1 MNISAPTR
9 RDFATFRFLGLVR
22 ITPSDTSDRRRAR
35 KKKGRSFMTEMRRM
49 SLFISAAATHFLLL
63 VCVTAHAQS
72 PQAYLFDVPGEP
84 LGDALRVFG
93 QVSRQQIIFSEEA
106 VRGKRSSALVGT
118 FTVDEGL
125 QRLLTGSGLKIR
137 RTSAGVIDVESAEA
151 NGPLAPAQSAEEL
164 SEVVVT
170 GSRIGQA
177 ANTIQ
182 AAPTTVIE
190 GAELDMRGFNQ
201 AGQMLNLVTS
211 NAPEVPVSQAEG
223 YPAGSGQTY
232 PDLFGLGDSRTLTLI
247 DGRRMVTSASG
258 LGPRTIDVN
267 VIPTGLIDRIEID
280 QAGGAAVYGSDAIAG
295 VVNYVLKKNFQG
307 LEVDATDG
315 ISSRGDYHTPG
326 FKAMLGQNFADGR
339 GNIAVDFEW
348 SKTPPLLETERPPF
362 KYGDEAIANPSG
374 SVPPEIYAPNVRSW
388 NFNSNGIIFTN
399 ANSYYFGLP
408 FLPNPSGLLQVKGS
422 PVQFSSNGT
431 SVIPYNTG
439 AIQFP
444 TGQAIGGQGYPETE
458 LSTLLAGVER
468 YTGAVIG
475 HFDLTDHLT
484 ISNQFLWAR
493 EVGSDPLGTEVFLN
507 FVGGSGPYGPIP
519 FYKNNAYLTPSEVA
533 TLSAANPAFAAG
545 QPLYLS
551 KFSNWLPTGRND
563 ANYTDTWRE
572 MLTVS
577 GDFRIF
583 ARDFTWSASDAY
595 AETDSKM
602 ESGDEYVSHFNN
614 AVDGVTNAAGQIV
627 CAVNAVKVVDPGCQ
641 PINIFGVT
649 PGTLQAA
656 ARNYISIP
664 AGQWIHN
671 SMNDFLAT
679 MGGDLVS
686 LPAGKAKFSLAYE
699 HRNEASR
706 LLPFESDLL
715 GLGSQGTSFANSG
728 SYYTNEGS
736 VELLVPLIGNDFK
749 IPLVEKVDLHG
760 SFREVDNTLSGHDRV
775 WGSDLR
781 WDVGYGVTLRATKS
795 SNFSQPT
802 LGELIQPPTVG
813 YLPAQD
819 PCSYTNINGGPNP
832 SARRANCQSLFDAHP
847 GYGPLASFYDP
858 SETAGTV
865 AVTSQGNPNLVSETS
880 STVTYGIVFK
890 PAYIPG
896 LSLTADRIEI
906 NLHEAL
912 QQFSIQNFVDTC
924 FDSSVQPASICN
936 TFTRTAQ
943 GALNTGLAEYFNA
956 GFLNYRGE
964 TYKADYLL
972 PLNRLFTGR
981 EWGVLK
987 FSVDATHNALL
998 NESVTGFDSTAYRGT
1013 ISEPAW
1019 VGRFDLRYAIGHLR
1033 VLYSIYHLPTSL
1045 IGPGAN
1051 VTNSPEPYNVASNSL
1066 QSLSMEYD
1074 YHQVTFRGGIQNLT
1088 DELPSFPTRSYGDII
1103 GRQFFVGIHAKIF

>member
-1 MNISAPTR
+1 MTPKR
-9 RDFATFRFLGLVR
+9 RV
-22 ITPSDTSDRRRAR
+22 
-35 KKKGRSFMTEMRRM
+35 
-49 SLFISAAATHFLLL
+49 SLFISAAATPLLL
-63 VCVTAHAQS
+63 LIWLTAQAQS
-72 PQAYLFDVPGEP
+72 QQAYRFDVPEEP
-84 LGDALRVFG
+84 LGAALRAFG
-93 QVSRQQIIFSEEA
+93 QTSHEQIIFSEET
-106 VRGKRSSALVGT
+106 VRGKRSSGVVGT

-125 QRLLTGSGLKIR
+125 QRLLEGSGLKIR
-137 RTSAGVIDVESAEA
+137 RTAAGVIYVEYVDA
-151 NGPLAPAQSAEEL
+151 NGPPAPAQSAEEL

-182 AAPTTVIE
+182 AAPTTVVE

-232 PDLFGLGDSRTLTLI
+232 PDLFGIGDSRTLTLI

-307 LEVDATDG
+307 LEVDANDS

-326 FKAMLGQNFADGR
+326 FKAMFGQNFADGR
-339 GNIAVDFEW
+339 GNVAVDFEW
-348 SKTPPLLETERPPF
+348 SKTPPLLETQRPPF
-362 KYGDEAIANPSG
+362 EYGDEAIANPSG

-408 FLPNPSGLLQVKGS
+408 FLPNPNGLLQVNGS
-422 PVQFSSNGT
+422 PVQFSANGT

-439 AIQFP
+439 NIQFP
-444 TGQAIGGQGYPETE
+444 TGQAIGGEGYPETE

-493 EVGSDPLGTEVFLN
+493 EVGNDPLGTEVFLN

-577 GDFRIF
+577 GDFPIF
-583 ARDFTWSASDAY
+583 ARDITWSASDAY

-602 ESGDEYVSHFNN
+602 EMGDSYVSHFNN
-614 AVDGVTNAAGQIV
+614 AVDAVTNATGQIA
-627 CAVNAVKVVDPGCQ
+627 CAVNAVKVVDPACQ
-641 PINIFGVT
+641 PINIFGMT
-649 PGTLQAA
+649 PGTLQSA

-664 AGQWIHN
+664 SGQWIHN

-679 MGGDLVS
+679 LGGDMVS
-686 LPAGKAKFSLAYE
+686 LPAGKAKFSLTYE
-699 HRNEASR
+699 HRNEESR

-715 GLGSQGTSFANSG
+715 GLGSQGTSFPNSG
-728 SYYTNEGS
+728 GYYTNEGS
-736 VELLVPLIGNDFK
+736 VEMLVPLIGNDFK
-749 IPLVEKVDLHG
+749 LPLVEKVDLHG

-802 LGELIQPPTVG
+802 LGQLIQPPTVG

-832 SARRANCQSLFDAHP
+832 AARHANCEALFVAHP
-847 GYGPLASFYDP
+847 GYGALASFYDP

-865 AVTSQGNPNLVSETS
+865 AVTSQGNPNLVSEVS
-880 STVTYGIVFK
+880 ATVTYGIVFK
-890 PAYIPG
+890 PEYIPG
-896 LSLTADRIEI
+896 LLLSADRIQI

-912 QQFSIQNFVDTC
+912 EQFALQNFVDTC
-924 FDSSVQPASICN
+924 FDSTVQPASICS
-936 TFTRTAQ
+936 TFTRTPQ
-943 GALNTGLAEYFNA
+943 GFLATGLAEYFNA
-956 GFLNYRGE
+956 GYLNYRGE
-964 TYKADYLL
+964 TYKADYIL
-972 PLNRLFTGR
+972 PLERIFNGR
-981 EWGVLK
+981 EWGTFK
-987 FSVDATHNALL
+987 FSIDATHNSLL
-998 NESVTGFDSTAYRGT
+998 AQSVTGFDYTASQGT
-1013 ISEPAW
+1013 IAEPSW
-1019 VGRFDLRYAIGHLR
+1019 VSRLDVRYAIQHLR
-1033 VLYSIYHLPTSL
+1033 ILYSIYHLPTSL

-1051 VTNSPEPYNVASNSL
+1051 MINSPVPYEVKSNSV
-1066 QSLSMEYD
+1066 QSLSAEYD
-1074 YHQVTFRGGIQNLT
+1074 FHQVTFRAGIQ
-1088 DELPSFPTRSYGDII
+1088 DIGDSLPSFPTRSYGDIV
-1103 GRQFFVGIHAKIF
+1103 GTQFFVGVHAKIF

>member
-1 MNISAPTR
+1 M
-9 RDFATFRFLGLVR
+9 GL
-22 ITPSDTSDRRRAR
+22 
-35 KKKGRSFMTEMRRM
+35 
-49 SLFISAAATHFLLL
+49 
-63 VCVTAHAQS
+63 TAQAQS
-72 PQAYLFDVPGEP
+72 QQAYQFDVPDEP
-84 LGDALRVFG
+84 LGAALRSFG
-93 QVSRQQIIFSEEA
+93 QVSHQQIIFSEET
-106 VRGKRSSALVGT
+106 VRGKRSSELVGN

-125 QRLLTGSGLKIR
+125 QRLLAGSGLKTR
-137 RTSAGVIDVESAEA
+137 RTAAGVIYVEYVEA
-151 NGPLAPAQSAEEL
+151 NGPPGPAQSAEEL

-177 ANTIQ
+177 ANAIQ

-232 PDLFGLGDSRTLTLI
+232 PDLFGIGDSRTLTLI

-307 LEVDATDG
+307 LELDATDG
-315 ISSRGDYHTPG
+315 ISSRGDYHTPS
-326 FKAMLGQNFADGR
+326 FKALFGQNFADGR

-348 SKTPPLLETERPPF
+348 SKTPPLLETQRPPF
-362 KYGDEAIANPSG
+362 DYGDEAIANPSG

-399 ANSYYFGLP
+399 ANSYFFGLP
-408 FLPNPSGLLQVKGS
+408 FLPNPAGLLQVNGS
-422 PVQFSSNGT
+422 PVQFSANGS

-439 AIQFP
+439 NIQFP

-507 FVGGSGPYGPIP
+507 FVGGTGPYGPIP

-551 KFSNWLPTGRND
+551 KFSYWSPSGRND

-572 MLTVS
+572 MLTLN
-577 GDFRIF
+577 GDFPIF
-583 ARDFTWSASDAY
+583 AHDFTWSASDAY

-602 ESGDEYVSHFNN
+602 EEGDEYVSHFNN
-614 AVDGVTNAAGQIV
+614 AVNAVTNASGQIV
-627 CAVNAVKVVDPGCQ
+627 CAVNAVKVVDPACQ
-641 PINIFGVT
+641 PINIFGIT
-649 PGTLQAA
+649 PGTLQSA

-679 MGGDLVS
+679 LGGDIAS
-686 LPAGKAKFSLAYE
+686 LPAGKAKFSLTYE
-699 HRNEASR
+699 HRNEESR

-715 GLGSQGTSFANSG
+715 GLGSQGTSFPNSG

-736 VELLVPLIGNDFK
+736 IEMLVPLVGNDFK
-749 IPLVEKVDLHG
+749 LPLVEKVDLHG

-813 YLPAQD
+813 YLPAAD

-832 SARRANCQSLFDAHP
+832 GARHANCEALFAAHP

-865 AVTSQGNPNLVSETS
+865 AVTSQGNPNLVSEVS
-880 STVTYGIVFK
+880 ATVTYGIVFK

-896 LSLTADRIEI
+896 LSLSADRIQI

-912 QQFSIQNFVDTC
+912 EQFALQNFVDTC
-924 FDSSVQPASICN
+924 FDSTVQPASICS
-936 TFTRTAQ
+936 TFTRTPQ
-943 GALNTGLAEYFNA
+943 GFLATGLSEYFNA
-956 GFLNYRGE
+956 GYLNYRGE

-972 PLNRLFTGR
+972 PLDRIFNGR
-981 EWGVLK
+981 EWGTFK
-987 FSVDATHNALL
+987 FSIDATHNSLL
-998 NESVTGFDSTAYRGT
+998 AESVTGFDYTAYQGT
-1013 ISEPAW
+1013 ISEPSW
-1019 VGRFDLRYAIGHLR
+1019 VARLDVRYAIQHLR
-1033 VLYSIYHLPTSL
+1033 ILYSIYHLPTSL
-1045 IGPGAN
+1045 IAPGAN
-1051 VTNSPEPYNVASNSL
+1051 MTNSPIPYEVKSNSV
-1066 QSLSMEYD
+1066 QSLSAEYD
-1074 YHQVTFRGGIQNLT
+1074 FHQVTFRAGIQ
-1088 DELPSFPTRSYGDII
+1088 DIGDSLPSFPTRSYGDIV
-1103 GRQFFVGIHAKIF
+1103 GTQFFVGVHAKIF

>member
-1 MNISAPTR
+1 MSPVR
-9 RDFATFRFLGLVR
+9 RV
-22 ITPSDTSDRRRAR
+22 
-35 KKKGRSFMTEMRRM
+35 
-49 SLFISAAATHFLLL
+49 SLLISAAATQLLL
-63 VCVTAHAQS
+63 LTWVTAQAQS
-72 PQAYLFDVPGEP
+72 PQAYRFDLPDEP

-93 QVSRQQIIFSEEA
+93 QASHQQIIFSEET
-106 VRGKRSSALVGT
+106 VRGKRSPELAGT
-118 FTVDEGL
+118 FTVEDGL
-125 QRLLTGSGLKIR
+125 QHLLAGSGLKAR
-137 RTSAGVIDVESAEA
+137 STAAGVIYVDYAEA
-151 NGPLAPAQSAEEL
+151 SGPPGPAQSADQL

-177 ANTIQ
+177 ANSIT
-182 AAPTTVIE
+182 AAPTTVIGGE
-190 GAELDMRGFNQ
+190 ELDMRGFSQ
-201 AGQMLNLVTS
+201 AGQMLNLVTANS
-211 NAPEVPVSQAEG
+211 PEVPVSQAEG

-232 PDLFGLGDSRTLTLI
+232 PDLFGIGDSRTLTLI

-295 VVNYVLKKNFQG
+295 VVNYVLKKDFQG

-326 FKAMLGQNFADGR
+326 FKGTFGQNFADGR
-339 GNIAVDFEW
+339 GNFAVDFEY

-362 KYGDEAIANPSG
+362 SYGDEAIANPSG

-422 PVQFSSNGT
+422 PTQFSADGASL
-431 SVIPYNTG
+431 IPYNTG

-519 FYKNNAYLTPSEVA
+519 FYKNNPYLSASEVA

-551 KFSNWLPTGRND
+551 KFSTWSPTGRNT

-572 MLTVS
+572 MVTLN
-577 GDFRIF
+577 GDFQLF

-602 ESGDEYVSHFNN
+602 ETGDEYVSHFNN
-614 AVDGVTNAAGQIV
+614 AIDAVTNASGQIV
-627 CAVNAVKVVDPGCQ
+627 CAINAVKVVDPACQ
-641 PINIFGVT
+641 PINVFGIT
-649 PGTLQAA
+649 PGNLQTA

-671 SMNDFLAT
+671 SMNDVLAT
-679 MGGDLVS
+679 LGGDVAS
-686 LPAGKAKFSLAYE
+686 LPAGQVKFSLTYE
-699 HRNEASR
+699 HRNEASS

-715 GLGSQGTSFANSG
+715 GTGTQGVSYPNSG

-736 VELLVPLIGNDFK
+736 VELLVPVFGNDFK
-749 IPLVEKVDLHG
+749 FPFLEKVDLHG
-760 SFREVDNTLSGHDRV
+760 SIREVDNTLSGHDRV

-802 LGELIQPPTVG
+802 LGQLIQPPTVG
-813 YLPAQD
+813 YVPAQD

-832 SARRANCQSLFDAHP
+832 GARRANCEALFAAHP
-847 GYGPLASFYDP
+847 EYGPLSSFYDP

-865 AVTSQGNPNLVSETS
+865 AVTSQGNPNLVSEVS
-880 STVTYGIVFK
+880 ATVTYGLVFK
-890 PAYIPG
+890 PSYVPG
-896 LSLTADRIEI
+896 LSLSADHIQI
-906 NLHEAL
+906 DLHDAL
-912 QQFSIQNFVDTC
+912 QQFTVQNFVDTC
-924 FDSSVQPASICN
+924 FDSSVQPASVCN

-943 GALNTGLAEYFNA
+943 GFLNTGLAEYFNA

-964 TYKADYLL
+964 TYKADYIL
-972 PLNRLFTGR
+972 PLERIFAGR
-981 EWGVLK
+981 DWGTFK
-987 FSVDATHNALL
+987 ISVDATHNRLL
-998 NESVTGFDSTAYRGT
+998 AESVTGFDYTAYQGT
-1013 ISEPAW
+1013 ISEPTW
-1019 VGRFDLRYAIGHLR
+1019 VSRLDLRYAIQHLR

-1045 IGPGAN
+1045 IEPGAN
-1051 VTNSPEPYNVASNSL
+1051 VTNSPEPYNVKSNSV
-1066 QSLSMEYD
+1066 QSISAEYD
-1074 YHQVTFRGGIQNLT
+1074 YHQVTFRAGIQ
-1088 DELPSFPTRSYGDII
+1088 DIGDSLPSFPTRSYGDII
-1103 GRQFFVGIHAKIF
+1103 GRQFFVGVHAKIF